1 LETNDEAQKKSES
14 FLIRVEKDIH
24 DFYVAEAK
32 RRRVPVAQV
41 LRELLYREFE
51 EKRKGT
57 NGKL

>member
-1 LETNDEAQKKSES
+1 MEKDDTTKKTES
-14 FLIRVEKDIH
+14 FLIRVERDVH

-51 EKRKGT
+51 EKKGKT
-57 NGKL
+57 NG